1 MLISVTF
8 EFLSLFFILVIYAS
22 FAIRRKDDTEEVS
35 LFWKLI
41 VINIIGLIV
50 ETISLF
56 SLMYYKIM
64 PNITELFCRLDMIL
78 ISLNLYIIY
87 LFTCVLFNPKM
98 SNNNRKGI
106 LNSFVFILFIASL
119 VVAIMLPIEFHTEF
133 IRGRYTVSYVG
144 QVVDTFIVILGTIM
158 TICVINLIMN
168 RKYYFR
174 QRLVIISFYIFLA
187 VCVLIG
193 HVVYIG
199 FTFEFSGITFVT
211 VLVYFLIENYDVK
224 KVYELQEVSKKVDKL
239 NGEKNKFLFNMS
251 HEIRTNLNTI
261 VVTSNLL
268 MDNKLDKKTK
278 DDLKEV
284 VFASDSLLE
293 IVGNIIDINK
303 IEKDTDNVKEEIY
316 DLRKE
321 IEGLSE
327 MNIIRIEDKPINYM
341 INIDEDLPK
350 LLFGYKSH
358 VKKIINNLISNA
370 FKYTN
375 EGSVS
380 LNLKCDN
387 DLKKKISHITISVV
401 DTGIGIKD
409 TSRLFNKF
417 DRLDLDKASTI
428 EGTGLGLVITKRFI
442 ESLGGTI
449 NVDSVVGKGSTFTV
463 TFDQKIGDEKDLIH
477 DDISMDKIFGGMKIL
492 LVDDDELNLNVL
504 KKVFTKYN
512 CYIDSTSSGRE
523 AISMITREKY
533 DLVFTD
539 VFMPDM
545 DGFEVLKTCKKYDI
559 PVVALTADALQDSE
573 EKYLTK
579 GFNGYISKPYSQKDI
594 YMAMDEFLYKE

>member
-1 MLISVTF
+1 MLISITF

-50 ETISLF
+50 ETLSLF
-56 SLMYYKIM
+56 SLMYHNIM
-64 PNITELFCRLDMIL
+64 PHITELFCRLDMML
-78 ISLNLYIIY
+78 ISLNLYTIY
-87 LFTCVLFNPKM
+87 LFTCVLFNPKF
-98 SNNNRKGI
+98 SGKKGKEI
-106 LNSFVFILFIASL
+106 LNSFVFLLFLASL
-119 VVAIMLPIEFHTEF
+119 VVAIILPIEFHIDF
-133 IRGRYTVSYVG
+133 INGRYTVYYVG
-144 QVVDTFIVILGTIM
+144 QVVDVFIAILGLIM
-158 TICVINLIMN
+158 SICIINLIVD
-168 RKYYFR
+168 RTYYFR
-174 QRLVIISFYIFLA
+174 QRLVIILFYTFLA
-187 VCVLIG
+187 VIVLIG

-199 FTFEFSGITFVT
+199 FTFEFPGITFVT
-211 VLVYFLIENYDVK
+211 ILVYFLIENYDVK
-224 KVYELQEVSKKVDKL
+224 KVYELQEASKRVDKL
-239 NGEKNKFLFNMS
+239 NEEKNKFLFNMS

-261 VVTSNLL
+261 VVTSNIL
-268 MDNKLDKKTK
+268 MDKKIDSKTK

-303 IEKDTDNVKEEIY
+303 IENDTDNVKEEIY

-341 INIDEDLPK
+341 INIDDNLPAY
-350 LLFGYKSH
+350 LLGYKSH

-380 LNLKCDN
+380 LNLKCNN
-387 DLKKKISHITISVV
+387 DLKKNISHITISVV

-417 DRLDLDKASTI
+417 DRLDLDKASSI
-428 EGTGLGLVITKRFI
+428 EGTGLGLVITKRFV

-449 NVDSVVGKGSTFTV
+449 NVDSEVGKGSTFTV
-463 TFDQKIGDEKDLIH
+463 SFDQKIGDEKDLIH
-477 DDISMDKIFGGMKIL
+477 DDISMDKIFGGMRVL
-492 LVDDDELNLNVL
+492 LVDDDELSLNVL

-512 CYIDSTSSGRE
+512 CYIDAVSSGRE
-523 AISMITREKY
+523 AILMIEREKY

-539 VFMPDM
+539 VFMKDV
-545 DGFEVLKTCKKYDI
+545 DGFEVLKECKKYDI
-559 PVVALTADALQDSE
+559 PVVALTADALQDSK
-573 EKYLTK
+573 EKYLSK

-594 YMAMDEFLYKE
+594 YMAMDEFLNKE